1 MVMNPDT
8 QQLDD
13 LTKLLNRKAF
23 LERFSKIL
31 AQARAGQQESP
42 LSLALIDVDEFKL
55 INDQYGHVTGDNVLV
70 AVAKVIGENVGKDA
84 LVGRYGGD
92 EFVII
97 FPGQEREQ
105 AFLKLEQIRQVI
117 SQHELNIP
125 ERGNIKGIPISAGVA
140 SFPMDGRTENELW
153 RKADQALYR
162 AKNSGRN
169 QIRLAY
175 EERMVPK
182 TTHYTQTQ
190 LERLSKLAEEHGVNE
205 ADLLRE
211 AMDDFLTKYGVNDIE
226 T

>member
-1 MVMNPDT
+1 MVKPDKL
-8 QQLDD
+8 QMDD
-13 LTKLLNRKAF
+13 LTGLFSRKAF
-23 LERFSKIL
+23 LEQFSKTL
-31 AQARAGQQESP
+31 AQAKASLQETP
-42 LSLALIDVDEFKL
+42 LSLALMDVDKFKA
-55 INDQYGHVTGDNVLV
+55 INDEHGHISGDSVLV
-70 AVAKVIGENVGKDA
+70 AVAQGIREQVTKEAVA
-84 LVGRYGGD
+84 GRYGGD

-97 FPGQEREQ
+97 FPNEEREQ
-105 AFLKLEQIRQVI
+105 AFLRVERIRQI
-117 SQHELNIP
+117 MSGRELALPGGGAIQ
-125 ERGNIKGIPISAGVA
+125 GIPISAGVA
-140 SFPMDGRTENELW
+140 SFPVDGRTENELW

-162 AKNSGRN
+162 AKTGGRN

-190 LERLSKLAEEHGVNE
+190 LERLSKLAETRGVNE